1 MDGSQLYVM
10 LFGVLSKFI
19 SLSHTLLLIRNIG
32 PEYFLLNYDLML
44 IFFVNLKIKI
54 GVISLMILKTE

>member
-10 LFGVLSKFI
+10 LFGVLSKLI

-44 IFFVNLKIKI
+44 IFFVNFKIKI